1 MSLFARDPRIIKYAK
16 VKVDSYLECRLQAI
30 FGDFV
35 LCTVVEAPNRQFAVA
50 VDGGDDGGA
59 TCWLPNI
66 TQAIE
71 LFEEIKR
78 QQPLTLDL
86 LTRHNFDVW

>member
-1 MSLFARDPRIIKYAK
+1 MKLFTRNPSRIKYAK
-16 VKVDSYLECRLQAI
+16 IKVDPYLEGRLQAI

-35 LCTVVEAPNRQFAVA
+35 LCTVGSAPGGQFTVA

-59 TCWLPNI
+59 TCWLPSI
-66 TQAIE
+66 TQALE

-86 LTRHNFDVW
+86 LTRHNFDIW